1 MGFYNN
7 IVVSICNSY
16 AILYH
21 VLWKPPG
28 STLLHK
34 EIEKASKVTTNIEGQ
49 QKFRAMSKFNL
60 VKQ

>member
-7 IVVSICNSY
+7 IVVSVCNSY

-28 STLLHK
+28 SALLIHK
-34 EIEKASKVTTNIEGQ
+34 EIEKASNVNNKYRGAVKVQ
-49 QKFRAMSKFNL
+49 SH
-60 VKQ
+60 V